1 MTGIALALGAAI
13 TIGVGR
19 KIHAL
24 QRRDHLHRE
33 HMARSESELRRL
45 SADMLRTHEA
55 ERKALSLELHDEVG
69 QTLTALGINI
79 ANIER
84 LRHDD
89 GPEFKARV
97 EPAPAQVAPTQP
109 RCFETFAEAI
119 SFATKGTVRL
129 ATDATPEVLD
139 QLDAEQQASLN
150 TYLIAV
156 EYLGLYHDAYWGSFT
171 AYASVNCDQGYTL
184 SISNLQGYYASNNW
198 TLNDSIGSARTFP
211 GCLHG
216 YHYDYPNFGGAVI
229 DCPSDPAWNCY
240 YSMGAMNDRTSSIR
254 WMN

>member
-1 MTGIALALGAAI
+1 VA
-13 TIGVGR
+13 
-19 KIHAL
+19 
-24 QRRDHLHRE
+24 QRE
-33 HMARSESELRRL
+33 
-45 SADMLRTHEA
+45 
-55 ERKALSLELHDEVG
+55 G
-69 QTLTALGINI
+69 
-79 ANIER
+79 
-84 LRHDD
+84 
-89 GPEFKARV
+89 